1 MKKEKTEMIEYTL
14 KNNDFRLSKPLFDT
28 FFGPYLSMILTDIQE
43 NRAVYLYNASN
54 VSDVSGIVGAL

>member
-28 FFGPYLSMILTDIQE
+28 FLAVSINDS
-43 NRAVYLYNASN
+43 NRYPRK
-54 VSDVSGIVGAL
+54 SGSISL